1 LDFLALFPFREAGA
15 EEAGYYLRLSRL
27 LKLTS
32 IFNIANHAGIDLL
45 VNKIKSK
52 MSHRASISLDIRVR
66 TVGSFFQVILVVVF
80 FAYTLACVWQWYIE
94 LVDDLEYS
102 HETYNDFHDK
112 IRYKDATGRLL
123 VTFYFMVTTL
133 TTIGYGDL
141 YPVNIYEYTLM
152 IFIMLVGIA
161 MFSYV
166 IGAVHSAMA
175 SLDEFEST
183 QES

>member
-1 LDFLALFPFREAGA
+1 MGQ
-15 EEAGYYLRLSRL
+15 
-27 LKLTS
+27 
-32 IFNIANHAGIDLL
+32 
-45 VNKIKSK
+45 
-52 MSHRASISLDIRVR
+52 RASIGLDMRVR

-80 FAYTLACVWQWYIE
+80 FAYTLACVWQWYVE
-94 LVDDLEYS
+94 LVDDLTDS
-102 HETYNDFHDK
+102 HETYNDFHEK
-112 IRYKDATGRLL
+112 IRYKEASGRLL

-141 YPVNIYEYTLM
+141 FPVNMYEYTLM